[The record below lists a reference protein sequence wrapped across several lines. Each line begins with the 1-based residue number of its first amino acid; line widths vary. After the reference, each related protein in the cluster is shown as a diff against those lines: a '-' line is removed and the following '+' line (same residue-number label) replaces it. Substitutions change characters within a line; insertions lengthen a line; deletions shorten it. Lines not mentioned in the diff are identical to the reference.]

1 MIVVKYGDI
10 GENVR
15 QLLATDK

>member
-1 MIVVKYGDI
+1 MIVVKCGDI